1 MPGMPGGV
9 PDGAAA
15 GGVADVGTMAAA
27 AAGGGGG
34 GMSEGGT
41 AVGVGI
47 SPSGGP
53 PKP

>member
-1 MPGMPGGV
+1 MPGIPGGV

-15 GGVADVGTMAAA
+15 GGVAEVATMAAD
-27 AAGGGGG
+27 AGDGGG
-34 GMSEGGT
+34 GMREGGT